1 MKLID
6 VWETPTA
13 PPGRPKSQSPL
24 TRARFP
30 PFQKALSL
38 APSAFTYSN
47 LGTAYFF
54 LKRYDEATAMYEKAV
69 EMSPND
75 EQLLGNLGDAYRWSG
90 HSDKAVVAYD
100 KAIARAFQELQV
112 NPRSAGTMGDV
123 AVYYAK
129 KGDARNAL
137 QYIQQARSINAED
150 LQLMYWETVVRALV
164 GKPEDAL
171 KPLRLALQKGYPAQ
185 EAWNDPELQKL
196 QALPQFSQLVKE
208 FTPKNA
214 KP

>member
-1 MKLID
+1 MGYENIGD
-6 VWETPTA
+6 TYIRNGQWSEAIP
-13 PPGRPKSQSPL
+13 Q
-24 TRARFP
+24 
-30 PFQKALSL
+30 FQKALSL
-38 APSAFTYSN
+38 APSAITYSN

-54 LKRYDEATAMYEKAV
+54 LKRYDESTAMFEKAV
-69 EMSPND
+69 EMSPNN

-137 QYIQQARSINAED
+137 QYIKQARSINSQD
-150 LQLMYWETVVRALV
+150 LQLLYSEAMVKALV
-164 GKPEDAL
+164 GKPEEAL
-171 KPLRLALQKGYPAQ
+171 KSLRLALQKGWPAQ

-196 QALPQFSQLVKE
+196 QALPQFAQLVKE
-208 FTPKNA
+208 FTPKTA